1 MKNLRSCLYI
11 FVLALGLL
19 TMTTATYRPVVAAVK
34 ATPSSK
40 TDVAS
45 INTDMIDSPVE
56 VEATVK
62 TITSPREGSK
72 APYRFSIADSTGVIT
87 LVIWPDLYETLKTQ
101 SPISTG
107 DVIHVSAKV
116 TMYRDN
122 LQLQIH
128 DASDL
133 KIVTKA
139 TAENVT
145 NAATPTPSPAPTKP
159 EEKSKAATVSQPQ
172 PTAPGTTSLES
183 LTSAMLGQD
192 VTVQAE
198 ITEVR
203 EPRSERAPYV
213 ITLTQG
219 TAHVPFVYWSDMQPQ
234 LKEKIK
240 AGNQI
245 RLKAQVTE
253 YRGTLQLKVR
263 SASDVT
269 VVTAP

>member
-1 MKNLRSCLYI
+1 MKNLHSPVYI

-19 TMTTATYRPVVAAVK
+19 TMTTATFRPVIAAVK
-34 ATPSSK
+34 TTPSSK
-40 TDVAS
+40 TDLAS

-62 TITSPREGSK
+62 SVTPPREGSK
-72 APYRFSIADSTGVIT
+72 APYRVSLADSTGVIT

-101 SPISTG
+101 SPLSTG
-107 DVIHVSAKV
+107 DLIHVSAKV

-145 NAATPTPSPAPTKP
+145 NAPTPTPSPSAAKS
-159 EEKSKAATVSQPQ
+159 EEKSKTAAASQPQ
-172 PTAPGTTSLES
+172 PVAPGTTSLDS
-183 LTSAMLGQD
+183 LTPAMLNQD

-213 ITLTQG
+213 VTLTQG
-219 TAHVPFVYWSDMQPQ
+219 SAHVPFVYWSDMQAQ

-240 AGNQI
+240 VGNQI
-245 RLKAQVTE
+245 RLKAQVAE
-253 YRGTLQLKVR
+253 YRGTLQLKIR
-263 SASDVT
+263 STSDLT